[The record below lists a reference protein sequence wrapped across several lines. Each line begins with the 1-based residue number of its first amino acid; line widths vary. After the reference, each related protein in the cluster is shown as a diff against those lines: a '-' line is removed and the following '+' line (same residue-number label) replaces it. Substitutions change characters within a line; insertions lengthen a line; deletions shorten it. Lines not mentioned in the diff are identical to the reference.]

1 MDYQNKRVGLNVKHY
16 WGLLCNGVDWGRL
29 TDYELNLIMKIS
41 FFCSMAEYLSYEE
54 TAAFIEATKWNG
66 YKFLSSEDVYNNIIA
81 IPDELYGEEPQEQL
95 KEQESE
101 TVLATT
107 KEMSKASS
115 VAKILN
121 LVDNQKAAA
130 IKDYVRNK
138 FGRQLVRTDSEDQN
152 CFFQSV
158 LMQLGNKE
166 SMVDEKGNFFSPQ
179 NFRLQAIDYVAVN
192 YSDMYPVLENHIT
205 TSLKTWCTKM
215 LSDQEPADFPLCV
228 AVRYLIDVS
237 K

>member
-1 MDYQNKRVGLNVKHY
+1 MDYQNKWVGLNVKRY

-29 TDYELNLIMKIS
+29 TDYELNLIMKNS
-41 FFCSMAEYLSYEE
+41 FFCRMAEYLSYEE

-66 YKFLSSEDVYNNIIA
+66 YKFLSSEDVYNNIRA

-115 VAKILN
+115 VAQIFN

-130 IKDYVRNK
+130 IKDYVRKK
-138 FGRQLVRTDSEDQN
+138 FGRQLVRNDSEDQN
-152 CFFQSV
+152 CFSSHCSCNWGTRNQW
-158 LMQLGNKE
+158 LMKKE
-166 SMVDEKGNFFSPQ
+166 IYFLLRTLD
-179 NFRLQAIDYVAVN
+179 FRLLIMLL
-192 YSDMYPVLENHIT
+192 ST
-205 TSLKTWCTKM
+205 TVICI
-215 LSDQEPADFPLCV
+215 QF
-228 AVRYLIDVS
+228 
-237 K
+237 

>member
-1 MDYQNKRVGLNVKHY
+1 MDYQNKRVGLNVKRY

-29 TDYELNLIMKIS
+29 TDYELNLIVKNS
-41 FFCSMAEYLSYEE
+41 FFCRMAEYLSYEE

-66 YKFLSSEDVYNNIIA
+66 YKFLSSEDVYNNIRA
-81 IPDELYGEEPQEQL
+81 IPDELYSEEPQEQL

-101 TVLATT
+101 TVLATK

-115 VAKILN
+115 VAQILN

-130 IKDYVRNK
+130 IKDYVRKK
-138 FGRQLVRTDSEDQN
+138 FGRQLVRNDSEDQN

-166 SMVDEKGNFFSPQ
+166 SMVDEKGNLFSPQ

-192 YSDMYPVLENHIT
+192 
-205 TSLKTWCTKM
+205 
-215 LSDQEPADFPLCV
+215 
-228 AVRYLIDVS
+228 
-237 K
+237 

>member
-1 MDYQNKRVGLNVKHY
+1 
-16 WGLLCNGVDWGRL
+16 
-29 TDYELNLIMKIS
+29 
-41 FFCSMAEYLSYEE
+41 MAEYLSYEE

-66 YKFLSSEDVYNNIIA
+66 YKFLSSEDVYNNIRA

-166 SMVDEKGNFFSPQ
+166 SMVDEKGNLFSPQ
-179 NFRLQAIDYVAVN
+179 NLRLQAIDYVALN
-192 YSDMYPVLENHIT
+192 YSDMYPVLEKHIT

-215 LSDQEPADFPLCV
+215 LSD
-228 AVRYLIDVS
+228 
-237 K
+237 

>member
-1 MDYQNKRVGLNVKHY
+1 
-16 WGLLCNGVDWGRL
+16 
-29 TDYELNLIMKIS
+29 
-41 FFCSMAEYLSYEE
+41 MAEYLSYEE
-54 TAAFIEATKWNG
+54 TAAFIEATKWKG
-66 YKFLSSEDVYNNIIA
+66 YQFLSSEDVYKNIAA

-101 TVLATT
+101 TVPATS

-130 IKDYVRNK
+130 IKDYVRAK
-138 FGRQLVRTDSEDQN
+138 FGRKLVRTDSEDQN

-166 SMVDEKGNFFSPQ
+166 SMVDEEGNLYSPQ
-179 NFRLQAIDYVAVN
+179 NLSFRL
-192 YSDMYPVLENHIT
+192 
-205 TSLKTWCTKM
+205 
-215 LSDQEPADFPLCV
+215 
-228 AVRYLIDVS
+228 LIMWL
-237 K
+237 

>member
-1 MDYQNKRVGLNVKHY
+1 
-16 WGLLCNGVDWGRL
+16 
-29 TDYELNLIMKIS
+29 
-41 FFCSMAEYLSYEE
+41 MAEYLSYEE
-54 TAAFIEATKWNG
+54 KAAFIEATKWNG
-66 YKFLSSEDVYNNIIA
+66 YQFLSSEDVYKNTAA
-81 IPDELYGEEPQEQL
+81 IPDELYGEEPQEQI
-95 KEQESE
+95 KELESE
-101 TVLATT
+101 TVPATS

-130 IKDYVRNK
+130 IKNYVRAK

-166 SMVDEKGNFFSPQ
+166 LMVDEEGNLYSPQ
-179 NFRLQAIDYVAVN
+179 NLRLQAIDYVALN
-192 YSDMYPVLENHIT
+192 YSDMFPVLEKHIT
-205 TSLKTWCTKM
+205 TSLKTWCIKM
-215 LSDQEPADFPLCV
+215 LSDQEPADFPICV

>member
-1 MDYQNKRVGLNVKHY
+1 
-16 WGLLCNGVDWGRL
+16 
-29 TDYELNLIMKIS
+29 
-41 FFCSMAEYLSYEE
+41 MAEYLSYEE
-54 TAAFIEATKWNG
+54 TTAFIEATKWKG
-66 YKFLSSEDVYNNIIA
+66 YQFLSSEDVYKNIAA
-81 IPDELYGEEPQEQL
+81 IPDELYGEEPQEQI
-95 KEQESE
+95 KELESE
-101 TVLATT
+101 TVPATS

-130 IKDYVRNK
+130 INDYVRTK

-166 SMVDEKGNFFSPQ
+166 SMIDEEGNLYSPQ
-179 NFRLQAIDYVAVN
+179 NFRLQAIDYLALN
-192 YSDMYPVLENHIT
+192 YSDMFPVLEKHIT

-215 LSDQEPADFPLCV
+215 LSDQEPADFPICV

>member
-1 MDYQNKRVGLNVKHY
+1 
-16 WGLLCNGVDWGRL
+16 
-29 TDYELNLIMKIS
+29 
-41 FFCSMAEYLSYEE
+41 MAEYLSYEE

-81 IPDELYGEEPQEQL
+81 IPDELYGAEPQEQPN
-95 KEQESE
+95 EQESE

-121 LVDNQKAAA
+121 LVENQKAVA

-158 LMQLGNKE
+158 LIQLGNKE
-166 SMVDEKGNFFSPQ
+166 SMVGEKGNLFSPQ

-192 YSDMYPVLENHIT
+192 YSDMFPVLEKHIT

-215 LSDQEPADFPLCV
+215 LSDQEPADFPFCV
-228 AVRYLIDVS
+228 AVRYLIDRYLSDSGQIMFSILFLYCGVDYS
-237 K
+237 FVWRIIHHTPSSGLIGVD

>member
-1 MDYQNKRVGLNVKHY
+1 M
-16 WGLLCNGVDWGRL
+16 DWGRL
-29 TDYELNLIMKIS
+29 TDYELNLIMKNS
-41 FFCSMAEYLSYEE
+41 FFCSMAAYLSHEE

-152 CFFQSV
+152 CFFIQCSCNWGTRNQW
-158 LMQLGNKE
+158 LMKKE
-166 SMVDEKGNFFSPQ
+166 ISFLLRTLD
-179 NFRLQAIDYVAVN
+179 FRLLI
-192 YSDMYPVLENHIT
+192 
-205 TSLKTWCTKM
+205 M
-215 LSDQEPADFPLCV
+215 LL
-228 AVRYLIDVS
+228 
-237 K
+237 

>member
-1 MDYQNKRVGLNVKHY
+1 
-16 WGLLCNGVDWGRL
+16 
-29 TDYELNLIMKIS
+29 
-41 FFCSMAEYLSYEE
+41 
-54 TAAFIEATKWNG
+54 
-66 YKFLSSEDVYNNIIA
+66 
-81 IPDELYGEEPQEQL
+81 
-95 KEQESE
+95 
-101 TVLATT
+101 
-107 KEMSKASS
+107 MSKASS

-130 IKDYVRNK
+130 IKDYVRSK

-166 SMVDEKGNFFSPQ
+166 SMVDEKGNLFSPQ

-192 YSDMYPVLENHIT
+192 YSDMYPVLEKHIT